1 MRYLYF
7 LYNQLHSCGI
17 LGQTVSTI
25 SEEIQIFHTNHVTI
39 QVSFHFF
46 PVRAS
51 FMHQPLLTELSM
63 GCISGTLLHDCYTEH
78 GSIYTVGRK
87 FKKKGGAM

>member
-25 SEEIQIFHTNHVTI
+25 FGEIQTFNTNHVTI

-51 FMHQPLLTELSM
+51 FVHQPLLTELSM
-63 GCISGTLLHDCYTEH
+63 GGISDTLLHDCYTEH
-78 GSIYTVGRK
+78 GFIYTHCRK
-87 FKKKGGAM
+87 L